1 MLHSGLMNTGP
12 STLTMLNHSTLLVN
26 TQNNMIFSGVS
37 STSFIITAGMFLQ
50 HCAGLELLIITLFY
64 TRLHAGAPATIF
76 EDVSSIPIS
85 AFHAAIKEYE
95 ENSKTDDEGSM
106 LMA

>member
-1 MLHSGLMNTGP
+1 M
-12 STLTMLNHSTLLVN
+12 
-26 TQNNMIFSGVS
+26 
-37 STSFIITAGMFLQ
+37 
-50 HCAGLELLIITLFY
+50 TLFY

-76 EDVSSIPIS
+76 EDVASIPVS

-95 ENSKTDDEGSM
+95 ENSETDDEGSM